1 LSGEENTKYWE
12 AVLETIKLVRG
23 LKQYQDEHP
32 ELSKSLTDQLDEI
45 MQKAIAKSGGTS
57 SLTQELGLSFISH
70 KPSAY
75 WKAVEDT
82 VRTVRDFILWKEGS
96 PSDTRDLDAFLVEF
110 WGKAEQ
116 KVQKASPLAQ
126 ELGMDFLV
134 PQSPVS
140 PATSIPQAPSTAP
153 PPATTTPPPPAM
165 PPAAEPVP
173 TPIEVPKPE
182 PVPTPIEVPKP
193 EPVPTPIEVPKP
205 EPVPT
210 PIEVPKPEPVPEP
223 VTVPRTEAG
232 PTPPSPI
239 PPQETFSP
247 EPEPIPVTEP
257 VTAPPP
263 EEPAVQLSE
272 ELLSQLREEEPA
284 PIQESSLTDELLDTP
299 EEEDD
304 DLLSSSLR
312 AALKMLR
319 DEEE

>member
-193 EPVPTPIEVPKP
+193 EPVP
-205 EPVPT
+205 
-210 PIEVPKPEPVPEP
+210 EP

>member
-1 LSGEENTKYWE
+1 MSGEENTKYWE

-193 EPVPTPIEVPKP
+193 EPVP
-205 EPVPT
+205 
-210 PIEVPKPEPVPEP
+210 EP

>member
-1 LSGEENTKYWE
+1 MSGEENTKYWE

-23 LKQYQDEHP
+23 LKQYQEEHP

-82 VRTVRDFILWKEGS
+82 VHTVRDFILWKEGS

-134 PQSPVS
+134 HQSPVS
-140 PATSIPQAPSTAP
+140 PTTSIPQAPSTAP

-165 PPAAEPVP
+165 SPAA
-173 TPIEVPKPE
+173 
-182 PVPTPIEVPKP
+182 

-284 PIQESSLTDELLDTP
+284 PIQEPTLTDELLDTP

>member
-1 LSGEENTKYWE
+1 MSGEENTKYWE

-23 LKQYQDEHP
+23 LKQYQEEHP

-45 MQKAIAKSGGTS
+45 IQKAIAKSGGTS
-57 SLTQELGLSFISH
+57 SLTQELGLSFISR

-75 WKAVEDT
+75 WRAVEDT
-82 VRTVRDFILWKEGS
+82 VRTVRDFILWKEGN
-96 PSDTRDLDAFLVEF
+96 PSDTRNLDSFLVEF

-134 PQSPVS
+134 SQSPVP
-140 PATSIPQAPSTAP
+140 PATSIPQAPSTIP
-153 PPATTTPPPPAM
+153 PPASTSPPPPVM
-165 PPAAEPVP
+165 SPATEPMP

-182 PVPTPIEVPKP
+182 PVPTPIEVPRP
-193 EPVPTPIEVPKP
+193 EPVPG
-205 EPVPT
+205 
-210 PIEVPKPEPVPEP
+210 P
-223 VTVPRTEAG
+223 VTAPRTEAG
-232 PTPPSPI
+232 PTPASPLRS
-239 PPQETFSP
+239 QEVFAP

-257 VTAPPP
+257 VTAPPQ

-299 EEEDD
+299 EQEDD

-319 DEEE
+319 DEED